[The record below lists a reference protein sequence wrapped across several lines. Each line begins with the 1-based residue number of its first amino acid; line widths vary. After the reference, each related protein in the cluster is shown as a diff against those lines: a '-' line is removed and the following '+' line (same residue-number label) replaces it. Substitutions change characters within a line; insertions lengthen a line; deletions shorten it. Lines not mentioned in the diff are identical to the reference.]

1 MCFSGTHLPCP
12 NTFLWKGDHWAD
24 CFSPSHHTTPADT
37 TGQINIATVI
47 SNTSTEPPELLGTFA
62 AFSQS
67 FAVSFSAYCHVSSS
81 TGALI
86 FVSSWRK
93 RHICRDEVEGER
105 CAGLVACCT
114 LTHWAFPARIPTFCG
129 TSLSWGWL
137 VGQAEVRRAQRAV
150 PSQPAPLGVRSCWS
164 LQGPQK
170 PSACERLNPTR
181 AANRAL
187 DVQTHS
193 SLCYFKLK

>member
-1 MCFSGTHLPCP
+1 MERGSLSRLFQPQPPHNSSWHNRTDQYCYCDFQYI
-12 NTFLWKGDHWAD
+12 NR
-24 CFSPSHHTTPADT
+24 TPRA
-37 TGQINIATVI
+37 A
-47 SNTSTEPPELLGTFA
+47 GTFA

-170 PSACERLNPTR
+170 PSACEQLNPTR